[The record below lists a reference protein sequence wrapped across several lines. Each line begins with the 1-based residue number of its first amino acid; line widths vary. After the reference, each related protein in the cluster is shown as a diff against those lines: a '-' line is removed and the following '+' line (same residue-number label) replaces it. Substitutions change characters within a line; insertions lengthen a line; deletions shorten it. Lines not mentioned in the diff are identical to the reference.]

1 MKSIRLGKIAG
12 LDVEILLAAFWATDV
27 LWLGLAA
34 AAYFGIGLPPLDSLL
49 LGLSG
54 ALLHWI
60 SGLVHHLG
68 HVYAAYSTGHPMS
81 GLQIGVFG
89 LLARD
94 LYPADEPELSG
105 ATHIRRA
112 LGGPLASALLT
123 LLFFLLLPL
132 WPGSWYWLG
141 LFALLENGIVFTLQV
156 FLPLPFNDGGAVLR
170 GLRQIAG

>member
-12 LDVEILLAAFWATDV
+12 LEVEILLAAFWATDL

-34 AAYFGIGLPPLDSLL
+34 VAFFAIGLPPVESLL
-49 LGLSG
+49 LGLAA

-60 SGLVHHLG
+60 SGLIHHLG
-68 HVYAAYSTGHPMS
+68 HIYAAYSTGYPMS
-81 GLQIGVFG
+81 GLQFGVFG

-112 LGGPLASALLT
+112 LGGPAASALLSV
-123 LLFFLLLPL
+123 LFFLLLPL
-132 WPGSWYWLG
+132 WPGHWYWLG
-141 LFALLENGIVFTLQV
+141 LFSLLDNVFVFTLQV

-170 GLRQIAG
+170 GFRQIAG